1 GCAEPAC
8 GARDGES
15 DGGAEGSAGEGDD
28 RGEAKGHA
36 ARVAIWTWTRRSLT
50 MEATMSQSAEDIA
63 WAAGLFE
70 GEGSIT
76 QSGGRVRLSL
86 KMTDEESVRRFA
98 KIIQRG
104 TVYGLSAY

>member
-1 GCAEPAC
+1 
-8 GARDGES
+8 
-15 DGGAEGSAGEGDD
+15 
-28 RGEAKGHA
+28 
-36 ARVAIWTWTRRSLT
+36 
-50 MEATMSQSAEDIA
+50 MSQSAEDIA

-86 KMTDEESVRRFA
+86 KMTDEEPVRRFA

-104 TVYGLSAY
+104 TVYGPYAYERRADGHERKPFWAWVCYDRAEAGVTIERLAPWLSTRRLARAHELGIYP